1 MGLNGEQHYGV
12 SLVGIHAGEKGHHT
26 PDTRMVSHS
35 LSIIGRLLIVYWP
48 PWSFLFAHIAK
59 VIRRTQAT
67 QAIQMSLLTC
77 LIWTTLRLDPPPVG
91 IEVGGPTGASLSRF
105 ESPKRR
111 GGYTISQRPITR
123 SLIPLYRT
131 ILLRSDPTMGLSYV
145 PQPQSARLLNTHNDH
160 RDLQT
165 NTDLG
170 WKSRVRS
177 IS

>member
-1 MGLNGEQHYGV
+1 MVYYAISESPGPYPSYLIMIDGCPMGLNGEQHYGV

-77 LIWTTLRLDPPPVG
+77 LIWTTLRLDPPRWV
-91 IEVGGPTGASLSRF
+91 
-105 ESPKRR
+105 
-111 GGYTISQRPITR
+111 
-123 SLIPLYRT
+123 
-131 ILLRSDPTMGLSYV
+131 LR
-145 PQPQSARLLNTHNDH
+145 
-160 RDLQT
+160 
-165 NTDLG
+165 
-170 WKSRVRS
+170 
-177 IS
+177 